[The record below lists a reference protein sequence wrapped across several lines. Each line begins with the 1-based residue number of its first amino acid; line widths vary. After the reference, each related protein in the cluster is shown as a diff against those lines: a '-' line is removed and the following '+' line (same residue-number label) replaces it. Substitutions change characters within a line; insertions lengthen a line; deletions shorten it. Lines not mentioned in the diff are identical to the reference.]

1 MNRIGKLIVIEGID
15 QAGKKTQVDYLAATL
30 SANGYI
36 SKIISFPTYTTAIGR
51 EIEKSL
57 SGKVDYPVEVR
68 HLLLSAN
75 RWEMKS
81 QIEESL
87 LRDTFIICNRYY
99 ESNVAYGMANGLEES
114 WLKNLD
120 KGLPKADLTI
130 LIDIPTSESRKRKTR
145 DRDVHENDLGLLS
158 KVNNIYQRLA
168 TENGWDIV
176 DGTGDVR
183 KISLKIWEIVRRFY
197 RLP

>member
-87 LRDTFIICNRYY
+87 LLDMFIICNRYY

>member
-1 MNRIGKLIVIEGID
+1 MNRIGKFIVIEGID
-15 QAGKKTQVDYLAATL
+15 QSGKKTQVDYLAARL
-30 SANGYI
+30 SSNGYK
-36 SKIISFPTYTTAIGR
+36 SKIISFPIYTTAIGK

-75 RWEMKS
+75 RWEMRS

-87 LRDTFIICNRYY
+87 LLDMFLICNRYY
-99 ESNVAYGMANGLEES
+99 ESNIVYGMANGLEES

-130 LIDIPTSESRKRKTR
+130 LINIPASESRKRKTR
-145 DRDVHENDLGLLS
+145 DRDIHENNLGLLA
-158 KVNNIYQRLA
+158 KVSSLYQRIA
-168 TENGWDIV
+168 RESGWDIV
-176 DGTGDVR
+176 DGTGDVGQ
-183 KISLKIWEIVRRFY
+183 ISLKIWESVRRFY
-197 RLP
+197 KLP

>member
-1 MNRIGKLIVIEGID
+1 MNRIGKFIVIEGID
-15 QAGKKTQVDYLAATL
+15 QSGKKTQVDYLAARL
-30 SANGYI
+30 FSNGYK
-36 SKIISFPTYTTAIGR
+36 SKIISFPIYTTAIGK

-75 RWEMKS
+75 RWEMRS

-87 LRDTFIICNRYY
+87 LLDMFLICNRYY
-99 ESNVAYGMANGLEES
+99 ESNIVYGMANGLEES

-130 LIDIPTSESRKRKTR
+130 LINIPASESRKRKTR
-145 DRDVHENDLGLLS
+145 DRDIHENDLGLLA
-158 KVNNIYQRLA
+158 KVSSLYQRIA
-168 TENGWDIV
+168 RESGWDIV
-176 DGTGDVR
+176 DGTGDVGQ
-183 KISLKIWEIVRRFY
+183 ISLKIWESVRRFY

>member
-30 SANGYI
+30 SGNGYI

-87 LRDTFIICNRYY
+87 LLDMFIICNRYY

>member
-1 MNRIGKLIVIEGID
+1 MKRIGKFIVIEGID
-15 QAGKKTQVDYLAATL
+15 QSGKKTQVDYLAARL
-30 SANGYI
+30 SSKGYN
-36 SKIISFPTYTTAIGR
+36 SKIISFPIYSTAIGR

-75 RWEMKS
+75 RWEMRS

-87 LRDTFIICNRYY
+87 LLDMFLICNRYY
-99 ESNVAYGMANGLEES
+99 ESNIVYGMANGLEES

-130 LIDIPTSESRKRKTR
+130 LINIPASESRKRKTR
-145 DRDVHENDLGLLS
+145 DRDIHENNLGLLA
-158 KVNNIYQRLA
+158 KVSSLYQRIA
-168 TENGWDIV
+168 RESGWDIV
-176 DGTGDVR
+176 DGTGDVGQ
-183 KISLKIWEIVRRFY
+183 ISLKIWESVRRFY

>member
-15 QAGKKTQVDYLAATL
+15 QAGKKTQVDYHAATL
-30 SANGYI
+30 SANGYL

-87 LRDTFIICNRYY
+87 LLDMFIICNRYY

-168 TENGWDIV
+168 KENGWDII
-176 DGTGDVR
+176 DGIDDVR